1 MPEPEPLPES
11 ASPSQCRPKR
21 NVVPGTSA
29 QADGLEL
36 RSYDVG
42 ALPLLTRIFDRIQLE
57 RILREHLP
65 KDDPRTHL
73 STVAA
78 LMVLFANLLLARQP
92 VYGVGEWA
100 ALFPPDLLGLR
111 QKDLSQLHDDRLGRC
126 LDRMFEGIGPTLI
139 LAVVRQVIQEFQ
151 LSLDE
156 LHNDSTTV
164 SFYGA
169 YDEAAQEGEQ
179 RGRPTHAITWGHS
192 KARRPDLKQLLYVLT
207 VTSDGNVPVYFFSDS
222 GHVVDDTTHISTW
235 DLLHQLI
242 GGPDFL
248 YVADCK
254 LASSENLSHIAL
266 RGGRFVTVLP
276 RGRAEDVAFRQRL
289 RMAASAVTWT
299 RLYRLTD
306 ADGDLIDEL
315 SVCGDDHVH
324 SEGYRLL
331 WYHSTRKA
339 QQDAAGRAR
348 AIQRATAALGDLR
361 ARLQGPR
368 TRFRERAQVD
378 QAVAEVLAE
387 AEATS
392 WLLVETQEQEEAT
405 FRQAT
410 RGRPSEQTKYLKQTR
425 SRFTLSWKLNLEAL
439 AEAER
444 EDGVFPLLTNDRK
457 LSATEVLRAYKRQ
470 PLLEKRFA
478 QFKTDFAVAPVYLK
492 NVSRIQGLLAAYFF
506 ALLVQTLLER
516 ELRQAM
522 ARAGEASL
530 PLYPEG
536 RPCARP
542 TTHRLIE
549 VFASIQRHEVRVGDG
564 EPQVMVT
571 KLTKTQRLIVRLL
584 GLDPRTYGLA
594 GPRDRPA
601 GKCGGIGPT
610 PYGE

>member
-1 MPEPEPLPES
+1 MPDPEPIPES
-11 ASPSQCRPKR
+11 TSPPPRRAHR
-21 NVVPGTSA
+21 NAVPGTCA

-42 ALPLLTRIFDRIQLE
+42 ALPLLKRVFERIGLE
-57 RILREHLP
+57 RILKEHLP
-65 KDDPRTHL
+65 KDDPRTEL
-73 STVAA
+73 ATATA
-78 LMVLFANLLLARQP
+78 LMVLFANLLLAREP

-111 QKDLSQLHDDRLGRC
+111 PKDLPRLHDDRLGRC
-126 LDRMFEGIGPTLI
+126 LDRIFEGIGPTLI
-139 LAVVRQVIQEFQ
+139 MAVVRRVIQEFHV
-151 LSLDE
+151 SLDE

-169 YDEAAQEGEQ
+169 YDAAGQESEQ
-179 RGRPTHAITWGHS
+179 RGRPTLAITWGHS
-192 KARRPDLKQLLYVLT
+192 KARRPDLKQLLYILT
-207 VTSDGNVPVYFFSDS
+207 VTSDGNVPVYFSSES
-222 GHVVDDTTHISTW
+222 GNTVDDGTHIPTW
-235 DLLHQLI
+235 DLLYELI
-242 GGPDFL
+242 GGADFL

-254 LASSENLSHIAL
+254 LASSENLAHIAK

-289 RMAASAVTWT
+289 RAATSAVTWT
-299 RLYRLTD
+299 LLYGL
-306 ADGDLIDEL
+306 ADEQGNTVDEL

-324 SEGYRLL
+324 AEGYRLL

-339 QQDAAGRAR
+339 EQDAAGRAR
-348 AIQRATAALGDLR
+348 SIQRATAALSDLR
-361 ARLQGPR
+361 DRLKGPR
-368 TRFRERAQVD
+368 TRFRERAKVD
-378 QAVAEVLAE
+378 QAVAETVAE
-387 AEATS
+387 AEAS
-392 WLLVETQEQEEAT
+392 GWLLVTIEEQEEAT

-410 RGRPSEQTKYLKQTR
+410 RGRPGERTRYRKQTR
-425 SRFTLSWKLNLEAL
+425 SRYTLEWKLNLEAL
-439 AEAER
+439 GEAER

-457 LSATEVLRAYKRQ
+457 LSAREVLQAYKRQ
-470 PLLEKRFA
+470 PLLEKRFS
-478 QFKTDFAVAPVYLK
+478 QFKTDFAVAPVFLK

-522 ARAGEASL
+522 ARAGEATL
-530 PLYPEG
+530 PLYPEA

-549 VFASIQRHEVRVGDG
+549 VFASIQRHEVRVGEG

-571 KLTKTQRLIVRLL
+571 KLTKVQRAVIRLL

-594 GPRDRPA
+594 
-601 GKCGGIGPT
+601 
-610 PYGE
+610 

>member
-1 MPEPEPLPES
+1 MPKPEPEPLPETP
-11 ASPSQCRPKR
+11 APARR
-21 NVVPGTSA
+21 RANREATPGKSA
-29 QADGLEL
+29 QAEGLEL

-42 ALPLLTRIFDRIQLE
+42 ALPLLRRIFERIQLE

-65 KDDPRTHL
+65 KDDPRTEL
-73 STVAA
+73 ATDAA
-78 LMVLFANLLLARQP
+78 LMVLFANLLLAREP

-111 QKDLSQLHDDRLGRC
+111 PQDLPRLHDDRFGRC

-139 LAVVRQVIQEFQ
+139 MTVVRRVIQEFQ
-151 LSLDE
+151 VSLDE

-169 YDEAAQEGEQ
+169 YDEAGQESEQ

-192 KARRPDLKQLLYVLT
+192 KARRPDLKQLLYILT
-207 VTSDGNVPVYFFSDS
+207 VTRDGNVPVYFSSAS
-222 GHVVDDTTHISTW
+222 GNTVDDRTHIGTW
-235 DLLHQLI
+235 DLLYELI
-242 GGPDFL
+242 GGADFL

-254 LASSENLSHIAL
+254 LASSENLSHIAV

-276 RGRAEDVAFRQRL
+276 HGRVEDVAFRQRL
-289 RMAASAVTWT
+289 RAAPSAVTWT
-299 RLYRLTD
+299 LLYAL
-306 ADGDLIDEL
+306 ADDHGNLVDEL
-315 SVCGDDHVH
+315 SVCAADHVH

-331 WYHSTRKA
+331 WYQSTRKA
-339 QQDAAGRAR
+339 EQDAAGRTR
-348 AIQRATAALGDLR
+348 SIQRATEALSDLR
-361 ARLQGPR
+361 ERLQGPR
-368 TRFRERAQVD
+368 TRFRERAKVE

-387 AEATS
+387 SDATS
-392 WLLVETQEQEEAT
+392 WLLVAIEEQEEAT

-410 RGRPSEQTKYLKQTR
+410 RGRPNEQTQYLKQTR
-425 SRFTLSWKLNLEAL
+425 SRFTLTWTLNLEAL
-439 AEAER
+439 SEAER
-444 EDGVFPLLTNDRK
+444 DDGVFPLLTNDRK

-470 PLLEKRFA
+470 PFLEKRFS

-530 PLYPEG
+530 PLYPED

-549 VFASIQRHEVRVGDG
+549 VFSSIQRHEVRIG
-564 EPQVMVT
+564 EGQPQVMVT
-571 KLTKTQRLIVRLL
+571 KLTKTQRTIVRLL
-584 GLDPRTYGLA
+584 GLDPRSYGLA
-594 GPRDRPA
+594 
-601 GKCGGIGPT
+601 
-610 PYGE
+610 